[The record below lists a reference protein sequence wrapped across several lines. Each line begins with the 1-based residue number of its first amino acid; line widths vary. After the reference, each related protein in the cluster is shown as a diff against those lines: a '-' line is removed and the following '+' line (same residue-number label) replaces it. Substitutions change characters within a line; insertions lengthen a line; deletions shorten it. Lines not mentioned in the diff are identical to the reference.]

1 MTACVFVHHAGVL
14 LYPILGLYLNRQSV
28 YGLSLTH
35 TESNWKRPIYMARKR
50 PLDIDRFVA
59 AIEAN
64 YRQWNPPIITFIA
77 HRGATPF
84 EVLVSTLLSL
94 RTKDE
99 VTAVAADRL
108 LANARTP
115 QAMLDLTLGEI
126 EKLIYPVGFYPTKAK
141 RLHAICEILLDSY
154 DGSVPD
160 NLQELTAL
168 PGVGRKTANL
178 VLVEGFKIPAIC
190 VDTHVHRISN
200 RIGYVKTRT
209 PDKTEMA
216 LRKKLPKRH
225 WVRYNELLVAFG
237 QTLCRPI
244 SPFCSRCPVTDM
256 CPRIGVDRHR

>member
-1 MTACVFVHHAGVL
+1 
-14 LYPILGLYLNRQSV
+14 
-28 YGLSLTH
+28 
-35 TESNWKRPIYMARKR
+35 MAKTRAF
-50 PLDIDRFVA
+50 DIDRFVSV
-59 AIEAN
+59 IEAN

-77 HRGATPF
+77 NRGATPF

-99 VTAVAADRL
+99 VTGEAAKRL
-108 LANARTP
+108 LDVARTP
-115 QAMLDLTLGEI
+115 QAMVALDAKKI
-126 EKLIYPVGFYPTKAK
+126 ETLIYPVGFYPTKAQ
-141 RLHAICEILLDSY
+141 RLLSISRILLDRY
-154 DGSVPD
+154 GGRVPET
-160 NLQELTAL
+160 LEELTAL

-200 RIGYVKTRT
+200 RIGYVRT
-209 PDKTEMA
+209 AHPDKTELA

-237 QTLCRPI
+237 QVLCRPV
-244 SPFCSRCPVTDM
+244 SPFCSRCPVADM

>member
-1 MTACVFVHHAGVL
+1 MT
-14 LYPILGLYLNRQSV
+14 
-28 YGLSLTH
+28 
-35 TESNWKRPIYMARKR
+35 RKR
-50 PLDIDRFVA
+50 TVNIDRFVA

-77 HRGATPF
+77 NRGATPY

-99 VTAVAADRL
+99 VTGEAARRL
-108 LANARTP
+108 LDVARTP
-115 QAMLDLTLGEI
+115 ETMLTLTSKEI
-126 EKLIYPVGFYPTKAK
+126 EGLIYPVGFYPTKAK
-141 RLHAICEILLDSY
+141 RLLAISRILLDRY
-154 DGSVPD
+154 GGKVPD
-160 NLQELTAL
+160 TLEELTAL

-200 RIGYVKTRT
+200 RIGYVQTKN
-209 PDKTEMA
+209 PDKTELA

-237 QTLCRPI
+237 QVLCRPI
-244 SPFCSRCPVTDM
+244 SPFCSRCPVADM
-256 CPRIGVDRHR
+256 CPRIGVERHR